1 MTLHKSASAPQ
12 RSADDDLRWMR
23 AALDLARRG
32 LGRTWPN
39 PAVGCVIVKDGELVS
54 RGWTQPGGRPHA
66 EVEALARAGS
76 SAQGATVYVTL
87 EPCAHHG
94 VTPPC
99 SEALV
104 SAGVAR
110 VVTAFEDPD
119 PRVAGR
125 GHDLLRAAG
134 IEVTTGLMETE
145 ARNVNAGYLM
155 RRDKGRPFLTLKL
168 ASTLD
173 GRIATSA
180 GESKWITGEESRRRV
195 HLLRASHDAILVGA
209 GTARAD
215 DPGLDVRLPGLEMRS
230 PVRIVADSR
239 LSLPM
244 ESQLAQ
250 STPQR
255 PLWMLH
261 GSDAP
266 AANRDAFE
274 AIGAILIETPVAN
287 GMLDLEAGLRS
298 VAARGVT
305 RVFCEGGGALAG
317 SLLKA
322 GLVDRLLWATAGM
335 AIGADGRPA
344 VGPLVLDQLAAAAR
358 FELVASEVTGADV
371 LTEWRPIPAPNSE

>member
-1 MTLHKSASAPQ
+1 
-12 RSADDDLRWMR
+12 MR

-261 GSDAP
+261 GSEAP
-266 AANRDAFE
+266 AA
-274 AIGAILIETPVAN
+274 
-287 GMLDLEAGLRS
+287 
-298 VAARGVT
+298 
-305 RVFCEGGGALAG
+305 
-317 SLLKA
+317 
-322 GLVDRLLWATAGM
+322 
-335 AIGADGRPA
+335 
-344 VGPLVLDQLAAAAR
+344 
-358 FELVASEVTGADV
+358 
-371 LTEWRPIPAPNSE
+371 